1 MNTPPLFART
11 PLQLAFTALRG
22 DLMSEEGPKI
32 STMRNYRFAILP
44 YSPDEEFRLRE
55 QVGRLSADLIAH
67 GWSVLSIS
75 LQQLFMERLRRM
87 GDETFTAIVERE
99 RATSRRSPERALSF
113 LRDKLAAEL
122 EGPDGV
128 AADVAAVIED
138 FARRHPDRLER
149 TVVLVGRAGAL
160 YPFYRTSALLKHI
173 DGRTRNVPVVLLYP
187 GTRDADGGLSFM
199 GILPSDRDYRPRTYP

>member
-1 MNTPPLFART
+1 MNAAPLFART
-11 PLQLAFTALRG
+11 PLQVAFTALRA
-22 DLMSEEGPKI
+22 DLMSDEGPRI

-44 YSPDEEFRLRE
+44 YPPDEEYRLRE
-55 QVGRLSADLIAH
+55 QVGRLSADLIAN

-75 LQQLFMERLRRM
+75 LQQLFMDRVRKM
-87 GDETFTAIVERE
+87 GEGTVSAIVERE
-99 RATSRRSPERALSF
+99 RSTSRRSSERALSF

-128 AADVAAVIED
+128 ASDVASVIED
-138 FARRHPDRLER
+138 FAQRHPDRLER

-187 GTRDADGGLSFM
+187 GTRDSEGGLSFM